1 MTSSGGALNSRA
13 HASTHPLSVLSMT
26 TPSQGA
32 AQSRLLILAA
42 ICLSALVLP
51 LSFSGGAVATPAI
64 GRDLGGDATQ
74 LTWITNSFM
83 LTFGSLLMAAG
94 ALADQ
99 FGRKKM
105 FAGGMAL
112 FTLTSGALALAPS
125 V

>member
-99 FGRKKM
+99 FGRKKL
-105 FAGGMAL
+105 FFSALRAGRDVCCAAAG
-112 FTLTSGALALAPS
+112 SG
-125 V
+125 